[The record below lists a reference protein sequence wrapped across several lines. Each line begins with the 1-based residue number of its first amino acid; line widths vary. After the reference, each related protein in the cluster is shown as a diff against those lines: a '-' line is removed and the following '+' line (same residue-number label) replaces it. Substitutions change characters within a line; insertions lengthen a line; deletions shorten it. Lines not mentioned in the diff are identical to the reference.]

1 MKPKD
6 LKSLDNE
13 NTFMNIIEYLHTEEQ
28 QLNLDNLPLG
38 LVRETF
44 RKTLCRTAV
53 AQKTFRFP
61 NKQAIEDEASY
72 EWMQNMRKF

>member
-1 MKPKD
+1 MSYITQKFIKYTKMKPKD

-13 NTFMNIIEYLHTEEQ
+13 STFMNIIEYLHNEEQ
-28 QLNLDNLPLG
+28 QLNLENLPLG
-38 LVRETF
+38 IIRETF

-61 NKQAIEDEASY
+61 NQQYIS
-72 EWMQNMRKF
+72 N